1 MQIQGG
7 CTLSGLKTLPSRK
20 VYGHGG
26 GNRCCSGQEAQR
38 VPAFELRWR
47 VALFLERRREHARA
61 QLR

>member
-1 MQIQGG
+1 MGTAAEI
-7 CTLSGLKTLPSRK
+7 
-20 VYGHGG
+20 VAAA
-26 GNRCCSGQEAQR
+26 GQEAQR